1 VTDSSGQSTDR
12 TAAWLQDHVQGATA
26 LDDRLE
32 ELRRRLEKHPDDPE
46 CLYALGIEHARIGQD
61 DRAIAHLELATNLAP
76 EFADAWIQI
85 AACQHRS
92 HNFRS
97 ARSSLERASEA
108 ATATDDAQAI
118 AAILALERQLEQE

>member
-1 VTDSSGQSTDR
+1 M
-12 TAAWLQDHVQGATA
+12 
-26 LDDRLE
+26 DDRLE
-32 ELRRRLEKHPDDPE
+32 ELRRRLDMHPDDPE
-46 CLYALGIEHARIGQD
+46 CLYALGMEHARIGQD

-92 HNFRS
+92 HDSRS